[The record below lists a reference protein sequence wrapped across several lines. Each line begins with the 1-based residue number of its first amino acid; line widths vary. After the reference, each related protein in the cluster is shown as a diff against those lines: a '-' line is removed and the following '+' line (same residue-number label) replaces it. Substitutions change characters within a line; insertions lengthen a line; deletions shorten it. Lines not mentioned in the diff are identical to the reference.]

1 MPHYKAIVLLKA
13 KNAKTSDTIPIT
25 IEANN
30 AIHAKAIL
38 QDQYGEGSVK
48 EVKRSELPPALIEDN
63 DNEDRS
69 FASA

>member
-13 KNAKTSDTIPIT
+13 KNADPTDTIPIT

-38 QDQYGEGSVK
+38 QDQYGDDAVKSVT
-48 EVKRSELPPALIEDN
+48 RDQMPTNWSEPKDERAG
-63 DNEDRS
+63 
-69 FASA
+69 A

>member
-13 KNAKTSDTIPIT
+13 KNAESSDTFPIT
-25 IEANN
+25 IHANN

-48 EVKRSELPPALIEDN
+48 EVKRNDTPPKYV
-63 DNEDRS
+63 R
-69 FASA
+69 ASR

>member
-13 KNAKTSDTIPIT
+13 KNAELTDTIPIT

-38 QDQYGEGSVK
+38 QDQYGDGSVK
-48 EVKRSELPPALIEDN
+48 SIARDETPPKFV
-63 DNEDRS
+63 RVRR
-69 FASA
+69 

>member
-13 KNAKTSDTIPIT
+13 KNAESSDTIPIT
-25 IEANN
+25 IQANN

-48 EVKRSELPPALIEDN
+48 EVKRSHTPPKYV
-63 DNEDRS
+63 R
-69 FASA
+69 ASR

>member
-13 KNAKTSDTIPIT
+13 KNAETSNTIPIT
-25 IEANN
+25 IHANN

-48 EVKRSELPPALIEDN
+48 EVKRNDTPPKYV
-63 DNEDRS
+63 R
-69 FASA
+69 ASR

>member
-13 KNAKTSDTIPIT
+13 KNADPTDTIPIT

-38 QDQYGEGSVK
+38 QDQYGDDAVKSVT
-48 EVKRSELPPALIEDN
+48 RDQMPTNSSEPN
-63 DNEDRS
+63 DER
-69 FASA
+69 AGA

>member
-13 KNAKTSDTIPIT
+13 KNADFTDTMPIT

-48 EVKRSELPPALIEDN
+48 EVKRNDSPPKLAKAI
-63 DNEDRS
+63 R
-69 FASA
+69 